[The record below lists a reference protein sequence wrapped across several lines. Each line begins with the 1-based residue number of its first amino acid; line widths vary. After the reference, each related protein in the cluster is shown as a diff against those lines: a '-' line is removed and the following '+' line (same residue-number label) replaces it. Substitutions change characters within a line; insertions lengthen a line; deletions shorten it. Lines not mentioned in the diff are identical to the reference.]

1 MTIKQRIKK
10 CLQSFNCD
18 EDNLEKIVAIAYYIG
33 KEKATKEVSD
43 AYKTLLEEQRK
54 RAENCRYHNMA
65 AEIIG
70 DKKYIYFPSYS
81 GEMSAIFGEDDT
93 IL

>member
-10 CLQSFNCD
+10 CLESFNCD
-18 EDNLEKIVAIAYYIG
+18 NDNLEKIVALAYYMG
-33 KEKATKEVSD
+33 KERATREVSD
-43 AYKTLLEEQRK
+43 AYKALLAEQRE

-93 IL
+93 EL

>member
-1 MTIKQRIKK
+1 MK
-10 CLQSFNCD
+10 NC
-18 EDNLEKIVAIAYYIG
+18 K
-33 KEKATKEVSD
+33 
-43 AYKTLLEEQRK
+43 
-54 RAENCRYHNMA
+54 NCRRKNCEYRNVAFKNMA

-93 IL
+93 EL

>member
-1 MTIKQRIKK
+1 MTVIQRIKQAVNNLD
-10 CLQSFNCD
+10 C
-18 EDNLEKIVAIAYYIG
+18 ETDNIDKIIALAYMIG
-33 KEKATKEVSD
+33 KEKATREVSN
-43 AYKTLLEEQRK
+43 AYNKLLAEQRE
-54 RAENCRYHNMA
+54 RAEKCRYHNMA
-65 AEIIG
+65 SEIIG

>member
-1 MTIKQRIKK
+1 MTVIQRIKQAVNNFD
-10 CLQSFNCD
+10 C
-18 EDNLEKIVAIAYYIG
+18 ETDNIDKIIALAYMIG
-33 KEKATKEVSD
+33 KEKATRDVSN
-43 AYKTLLEEQRK
+43 AYNKLLVEQRK